1 MNRRV
6 VRPPRPLLLPLTRG
20 SEIAR
25 ARQQLQRGGW
35 PRLQMAV
42 IVMVTAVAGL
52 LAAHLLRLGGLDT
65 MLLRYPLAVLLAYL
79 VFLLLMWAWLRWRG
93 DSVVDALPDAVGGG
107 GSSSAPG
114 GGPNW
119 AGGGGH
125 SGGGGASA
133 SWTSASGS
141 SASSSARTTSSD
153 GSLLDLA
160 DGEAGLPVL
169 AIGAVLAIAAGTLVA
184 ASWVIWS
191 APVLMAELL
200 VDAAIAGGLYRRMQG
215 MRAQGWWRL
224 CLAHTFWP
232 LIGVLV
238 FSAGLGW
245 VAQEIAPHADTLA
258 DVLQT
263 VRSR

>member
-35 PRLQMAV
+35 PRLQMAL
-42 IVMVTAVAGL
+42 IVLVTAVAGL
-52 LAAHLLRLGGLDT
+52 VGSHVLRLGGMDS
-65 MLLRYPLAVLLAYL
+65 MPLRYPLAVLLAYL
-79 VFLLLMWAWLRWRG
+79 VFLLLMWIWLRVRG
-93 DSVVDALPDAVGGG
+93 DAMADAVISNGGGG
-107 GSSSAPG
+107 GSSSTSPA
-114 GGPNW
+114 GPNW
-119 AGGGGH
+119 VGQGGQ

-133 SWTSASGS
+133 SWAPAAGSGS
-141 SASSSARTTSSD
+141 SAGEPSVLA
-153 GSLLDLA
+153 LA
-160 DGEAGLPVL
+160 DGEAGVPLL
-169 AIGAVLAIAAGTLVA
+169 ALLAVVAVAAGTLLA

-232 LIGVLV
+232 LLGVLA
-238 FSAGLGW
+238 FSVALGW
-245 VAQEIAPHADTLA
+245 VAQEMVPHATTLA
-258 DVLQT
+258 EVVQT
-263 VRSR
+263 VRAR